1 LKKETNNLTMKMK
14 LSLQKRGLAIM
25 MAALTLM
32 FTFTASSCNV
42 SRAAKGGAIGAGVGG
57 AIGGV
62 IGHKAGNTV
71 VGVLVGAAV
80 GGAAGAL
87 IGRHMDK
94 QAAELK
100 NDLKG
105 ATVQRVGEG
114 ILITFSDGLQFDVN
128 SSDLRSNSRAN
139 LEELARVINK
149 YDDTNI
155 LIEGHTDITGSL
167 SYNQTLSERRAE
179 SVRRH
184 LISQG
189 VVATRLA
196 SVGYGPS
203 QPLADNE
210 TVEGRQINRRVEVAI
225 YANEKMKRAAERGQ
239 L

>member
-1 LKKETNNLTMKMK
+1 MKMM
-14 LSLQKRGLAIM
+14 LSPQKRSLAMIM
-25 MAALTLM
+25 AVLTLV
-32 FTFTASSCNV
+32 FTFSTTSCNV
-42 SRAAKGGAIGAGVGG
+42 SRTAKGGAIGAGVGG

-114 ILITFSDGLQFDVN
+114 ILITFNEGLQFDVN
-128 SSDLRSNSRAN
+128 SSELRSNTRTNLNELSRI
-139 LEELARVINK
+139 INK

-155 LIEGHTDITGSL
+155 LIEGHTDITGTQ
-167 SYNQTLSERRAE
+167 SYNQTLSEKRAE
-179 SVRRH
+179 SVRRY
-184 LISQG
+184 LINQG

-210 TVEGRQINRRVEVAI
+210 SVEGRQINRRVEVAI
-225 YANEKMKRAAERGQ
+225 YANDKMKRAAERGQ

>member
-1 LKKETNNLTMKMK
+1 MKMK

-32 FTFTASSCNV
+32 FTFSASSCNV

-114 ILITFSDGLQFDVN
+114 ILITFNDGLQFDVN

-167 SYNQTLSERRAE
+167 SHNQTLSERRAE
-179 SVRRH
+179 SVRRY
-184 LISQG
+184 LIGQG